1 MPADNLGQTF
11 RFIVEQAGGGG
22 GGTAGST
29 GGGGG
34 RGDGAAGRANR
45 DANEFRNM
53 MTKMVKAVDHSEKTT
68 QSAFTKGFKSLG
80 IQLTLGN
87 MLKQSQIFTG
97 TLNAIFQVIG
107 ALVDIVLAPFMPLI
121 VKFLQK
127 AIPRLLDFAERMA
140 NWVRGE
146 LALLDELGLMG
157 YIRDKL
163 TTVMTEGLGESYE
176 RFGKIV
182 SKAMG
187 TITETVVAAIPSIIG
202 IALRA
207 LGTVLSE
214 VVGTAITEIG
224 LLLSDSIGGVI
235 IWVSEL
241 VASAFNKAG
250 AGGVAD
256 WIREKGT
263 AAGEGIKAMGEMIF
277 KPLGESATSLIK
289 WLTDGAA
296 DLLDSDLVNDVV
308 STFATSLGNFVE
320 TGLDAGLLAANDAAM
335 SLATTITEYL
345 EPALKKPKGSN
356 QGGRN
361 PFVGFEGETDS
372 YLGQGMPQDLDPAT
386 GTPGTTG
393 WTGTKKKKPGMKLPD
408 WMTGKYGATDA
419 YMQGFTASIP
429 DHLKPPSWSG
439 GKEPPATGGFN
450 YGAYWQPGTGTL
462 GGGVPGTGGG
472 QKWWKGQG
480 WDLIPGDHG
489 GSWDLSMDSV
499 MGGLLTISEIMS
511 KSNLDMSG
519 GDMGMMS
526 LEDHHRLFGSDIDL
540 TITTDG
546 QKQDVEKIVDGKNNT
561 KTSYKIDLDRY
572 AIEEAG
578 GWMT

>member
-146 LALLDELGLMG
+146 MALLDELGLVG

-202 IALRA
+202 LALRA

-241 VASAFNKAG
+241 VASAFSKAG

-277 KPLGESATSLIK
+277 KPLGEAASDLISAFFNYTANIM
-289 WLTDGAA
+289 
-296 DLLDSDLVNDVV
+296 DSDLVNDVV

-372 YLGQGMPQDLDPAT
+372 YLGQGMPQDLNPAT

-408 WMTGKYGATDA
+408 WMTGRYGGTDA
-419 YMQGFTASIP
+419 NIEGLTDIP
-429 DHLKPPSWSG
+429 DHLKPPRWADG
-439 GKEPPATGGFN
+439 GGMPSATGGFD
-450 YGAYWQPGTGTL
+450 YGDIQPGTL
-462 GGGVPGTGGG
+462 GGVTGGG
-472 QKWWKGQG
+472 RKRRHWDIIPGNWKLGQG
-480 WDLIPGDHG
+480 GVGDTLLGLLGAFGHDGGASGYSSKNLMGEYGSVEIDLI
-489 GSWDLSMDSV
+489 V
-499 MGGLLTISEIMS
+499 
-511 KSNLDMSG
+511 
-519 GDMGMMS
+519 
-526 LEDHHRLFGSDIDL
+526 
-540 TITTDG
+540 DG